1 MNGSAGYL
9 ALSLPCGQNRP
20 PSTMLLVM
28 PSATPFG
35 SRKRRMMPVETRH
48 AGDTHLL
55 SLLELHILSLLD
67 RGSQTSYDFL
77 QQGVSLGSSV
87 PALRR
92 MEDAGWI
99 RAKRSS
105 EVGKRQRHSF
115 SLTAKG
121 RKLVVRAGAGLLR
134 QPPPADFDAVLR
146 VIDIA
151 QGIDAKA
158 QDILAFLQAAM
169 QDRRSLAKLAAS
181 RDGGNDKQL
190 EFRVIRNHWDIAR
203 LKAEARL
210 IAQIIKSLA

>member
-1 MNGSAGYL
+1 
-9 ALSLPCGQNRP
+9 
-20 PSTMLLVM
+20 
-28 PSATPFG
+28 
-35 SRKRRMMPVETRH
+35 MPVETRH

-55 SLLELHILSLLD
+55 SLLELHILTLLD

-151 QGIDAKA
+151 DGSGAAVQEMLPFLKIA
-158 QDILAFLQAAM
+158 IRERLA
-169 QDRRSLAKLAAS
+169 LAKLATS
-181 RDGGNDKQL
+181 QSSDDRDRL
-190 EFRVIRNHWDIAR
+190 EFKTTRTQWDGVR
-203 LKAEARL
+203 FRAEAGLLSRM
-210 IAQIIKSLA
+210 AKAMASDSRQD